1 MGIRGRNQ
9 AFSMCI
15 SCQAARAL
23 PDPAGCV
30 KIRMGA
36 SKYYAETPPK
46 DRICVMEPKRTALA
60 ANTQGCTYV
69 VTECRNY
76 RPGAEALA
84 QAGGK
89 KRMTGPLTQQ
99 DLDQIQILRAEGM
112 SYASIARQIGRP
124 RCTVHKACK
133 RLGCEKEAG
142 YVDAGFADRAGNRV
156 QS

>member
-46 DRICVMEPKRTALA
+46 DRICVMEPKRTAL
-60 ANTQGCTYV
+60 TSGCTYV

-84 QAGGK
+84 QQAGGK
-89 KRMTGPLTQQ
+89 KRKTGPHKGYTSVRMTQQ
-99 DLDQIQILRAEGM
+99 DLEPD
-112 SYASIARQIGRP
+112 
-124 RCTVHKACK
+124 
-133 RLGCEKEAG
+133 
-142 YVDAGFADRAGNRV
+142 F
-156 QS
+156 

>member
-9 AFSMCI
+9 AFSICI

-36 SKYYAETPPK
+36 SKYYTETPPK

-76 RPGAEALA
+76 RPGPEALA

-89 KRMTGPLTQQ
+89 KRKTGPHKGYTSVRMTQQ

-112 SYASIARQIGRP
+112 SYESIARQIGRP
-124 RCTVHKACK
+124 RCTIRKACK
-133 RLGCEKEAG
+133 RLGYDKGAG
-142 YVDAGFADRAGNRV
+142 AKA
-156 QS
+156 